1 MVKNEIRMRDQVLD
15 KFKALRIA
23 LIIAVGFATL
33 VIAAAIAGQDN
44 LFRFFLD
51 PRIPYQTYTPPTKPD
66 YKNPASWVFA
76 PKTEIEPKDTHIFVV
91 TPTIYWGGEDWNASL
106 DDEDSNDRL
115 LREAIPNWAGPFR
128 DAGHVVVPKYRAAS
142 LYSFLTTRHDAR
154 AARALAYGDVLAAF
168 DKFITDIGNDGPIV
182 LVGVEQGGLHVLGL
196 LQDRFHDQHMRE
208 RLAAAYVID
217 FAVPLDLFEAGLKGL
232 RVCKTPQ
239 STQCVVT
246 YNAFTEEDNLEI
258 TRFRERS
265 MVWDQNGRLQNTLG
279 RALACVNPVLG
290 AAVHDFAPARLHLG
304 GVAASGL
311 DWAADPAPIP
321 GQTSTQCEEGVL
333 LIEPPRSKSL
343 RKQFSLGKRFKPDP
357 FNLFYADL
365 SRDVSNRILALN
377 LKFETEGRLA
387 PPFRG
392 TLELRDSPINKT
404 PDSVEENE

>member
-1 MVKNEIRMRDQVLD
+1 MLD
-15 KFKALRIA
+15 RFKFLRVA
-23 LIIAVGFATL
+23 LIIAVAFAAL
-33 VIAAAIAGQDN
+33 IVAAAIAGQDN

-51 PRIPYQTYTPPTKPD
+51 PRVPYQTYTPPTQPD
-66 YKNPASWVFA
+66 YNDPASWVFA
-76 PKTEIEPKDTHIFVV
+76 PKTEIDQKDTHIFVV
-91 TPTIYWGGEDWNASL
+91 TPTIYWGGEDWNTSL
-106 DDEDSNDRL
+106 SDEDSNDRL

-128 DAGHVVVPKYRAAS
+128 GAGHVTVPKYRAAS
-142 LYSFLTTRHDAR
+142 LYSFLTARYDAR
-154 AARALAYGDVLAAF
+154 AARALAYSDVLAAF
-168 DKFITDIGNDGPIV
+168 DKFVADIDSNGPIV

-208 RLAAAYVID
+208 RLAVAYVID

-232 RVCKTPQ
+232 LVCKTPQ

-246 YNAFTEEDNLEI
+246 YNAFAEEDDLEI

-311 DWAADPAPIP
+311 DWAANPAPIP

-333 LIEPPRSKSL
+333 LIEAPRSKSL
-343 RKQFSLGKRFKPDP
+343 RKELSLGKRFKPDP

-365 SRDVSNRILALN
+365 SKDVENRIIALKM
-377 LKFETEGRLA
+377 KFETEGRLA
-387 PPFRG
+387 PPFG
-392 TLELRDSPINKT
+392 GMVELRDSPINKT
-404 PDSVEENE
+404 PDSAEDNE